1 VAYVDVHGTPAAA
14 VAEVSVDAQ
23 RGVIRVH
30 NFWNAINPGIVVNP
44 DGVVA
49 QCEGGI
55 VFGLSHVLKER
66 ISFAGGAVMQSN
78 FHDYEVLRLSEVP
91 EIRTQVISTD
101 DRPTGV
107 GEIATPLVAPA
118 VANAVF
124 ALTGKRLRH
133 LPFTP
138 DRVKAALGA

>member
-1 VAYVDVHGTPAAA
+1 
-14 VAEVSVDAQ
+14 
-23 RGVIRVH
+23 
-30 NFWNAINPGIVVNP
+30 VVNP

-66 ISFAGGAVMQSN
+66 ITFRGGAVEQSN
-78 FHDYEVLRLSEVP
+78 YHDYELLRLSETP
-91 EIRTQVISTD
+91 EINTRVIATD

-107 GEIATPLVAPA
+107 GEVATPLVAPA
-118 VANAVF
+118 VANAIF
-124 ALTGKRLRH
+124 ALIGKRLRH

-138 DRVKAALGA
+138 DRVKAALAA